1 MKYDQVVKL
10 GNFPNFRCTRTRCV
24 EFVKSKNLDD
34 FFKNRYFIRRPSIN
48 VQLLF
53 PFLLQLVPDRVFLRC
68 RLVDQFLL
76 LIVGGADP
84 DPQCFQGRI
93 RFRIIACKM

>member
-24 EFVKSKNLDD
+24 EFAEKIWMI
-34 FFKNRYFIRRPSIN
+34 FFENRYFIRRPSIN

-76 LIVGGADP
+76 LIVDGADP